1 MSLFATVAYRLR
13 QRDLLQALVALFA
26 LLIFA
31 LAVGWPGAGEA
42 NGSWSGVA
50 QARSVALML
59 LAVGF
64 GVFGAADPKGRLE
77 TLLALSLLVLLALP
91 LEALAYAA
99 SYPAVPL
106 WWLTAQP
113 LLDTA
118 AYFGIGLFLGR
129 ATRRVP
135 ALWPLLPP
143 LAFVGLLGLS
153 VWLEQP
159 LLNPVASALQVSG
172 LHLGLSLA
180 LALVTYAACIRGRMT
195 RHGD

>member
-1 MSLFATVAYRLR
+1 MSLLAAVAYRIR
-13 QRDLLQALVALFA
+13 QRDLLQALLGLLA

-31 LAVGWPGAGEA
+31 LAVGWPGAGEP
-42 NGSWSGVA
+42 NGSWAGVA

-59 LAVGF
+59 LAVGV
-64 GVFGAADPKGRLE
+64 GVFGATDPKGWLE
-77 TLLALSLLVLLALP
+77 TLLALSLVVLLVLP

-99 SYPAVPL
+99 SYPEVPL
-106 WWLTAQP
+106 WWTVAQP

-118 AYFGIGLFLGR
+118 AYFGIGLLLGR
-129 ATRRVP
+129 VTRRVA

-143 LAFVGLLGLS
+143 LVFVALLGLS
-153 VWLEQP
+153 VWLERP
-159 LLNPVASALQVSG
+159 LLNPVASALQVSS

-180 LALVTYAACIRGRMT
+180 LALATYAACIRGRVE

>member
-1 MSLFATVAYRLR
+1 VNLFSTVAYRLR
-13 QRDLLQALVALFA
+13 QRDLLQALLALFA

-31 LAVGWPGAGEA
+31 LAVGWPGAGDP
-42 NGSWSGVA
+42 NDSWSGVA
-50 QARSVALML
+50 QARSVAVML

-64 GVFGAADPKGRLE
+64 GVFGAADPKGWLE
-77 TLLALSLLVLLALP
+77 TLLGLSLVVLLALP

-99 SYPAVPL
+99 SYPAVPP
-106 WWLTAQP
+106 WWTVAQP

-118 AYFGIGLFLGR
+118 AYFGIGLLLGR

-180 LALVTYAACIRGRMT
+180 LALATYAACFRGRLE

>member
-1 MSLFATVAYRLR
+1 VSLFSEIAYRLR
-13 QRDLLQALVALFA
+13 QRDLLQALLALFT

-42 NGSWSGVA
+42 NGSWQGVA
-50 QARSVALML
+50 QARSVALMF

-64 GVFGAADPKGRLE
+64 GVFGAANPKGWLE
-77 TLLALSLLVLLALP
+77 TLLALSLVVLLALP

-99 SYPAVPL
+99 SYPEVPL
-106 WWLTAQP
+106 WWTVAQP

-118 AYFGIGLFLGR
+118 AYFGVGLALGR
-129 ATRRVP
+129 VTKRVS

-143 LAFVGLLGLS
+143 LVFVALLGLG

-159 LLNPVASALQVSG
+159 LLNPVASALHVSAV
-172 LHLGLSLA
+172 HLGLSLA
-180 LALVTYAACIRGRMT
+180 LALATYVACIRGRLS